1 MEHGHEPVRL
11 VRGQLPRILFQHV
24 CRVPWIVDKRCGD
37 DSTGSATACDCPTG
51 YQWNTG
57 TNQCDTCAAN
67 YRVSSSNTCVACPGS
82 STNVAGDDSTGSA
95 TACDCPS
102 NSAWDSVAVQ
112 CGCDAGFRVDS
123 SNNACV
129 ACATGYTNA
138 AGDVVAGSGVSVT
151 TQCDLCAADYFVAT
165 ASSNA
170 CTACPTGTTNV
181 AGDVNTG
188 SRTDCDCPTGARWNS
203 GTLSCN
209 CPAYSAWDSVG
220 GQCECDAGFRVDS
233 SNNECVACATGYTN
247 AAGDVVAGSGVTDTQ
262 CDLCAANYR
271 VSSSNTCVACP
282 GSSTNVAG
290 DDSTGSATACDC
302 PTGYQW
308 NTGTN
313 QCDTCAANY
322 HVSSGACVACT
333 SGFVRD
339 AGDSITGGDTA
350 CAAGSCDE
358 GYHVSSSVCVQCPA
372 GESRAAGD
380 AVLGGDTTCD
390 LCAANYRASSGSCV
404 ACATGYANAALDS
417 KSSLTTC
424 DLCAADYY
432 VASIS
437 TCTACPTGTTNV
449 AGDVN
454 TGSVTDC
461 DCPTGSSWNAGTSSC
476 DCPSNSAGLRGR
488 SVRVRRGVPS
498 RLEQ

>member
-1 MEHGHEPVRL
+1 M
-11 VRGQLPRILFQHV
+11 
-24 CRVPWIVDKRCGD
+24 
-37 DSTGSATACDCPTG
+37 
-51 YQWNTG
+51 
-57 TNQCDTCAAN
+57 
-67 YRVSSSNTCVACPGS
+67 
-82 STNVAGDDSTGSA
+82 
-95 TACDCPS
+95 
-102 NSAWDSVAVQ
+102 
-112 CGCDAGFRVDS
+112 
-123 SNNACV
+123 
-129 ACATGYTNA
+129 
-138 AGDVVAGSGVSVT
+138 
-151 TQCDLCAADYFVAT
+151 
-165 ASSNA
+165 
-170 CTACPTGTTNV
+170 
-181 AGDVNTG
+181 NTG

-209 CPAYSAWDSVG
+209 CPAYRAGTPDQQCDVG
-220 GQCECDAGFRVDS
+220 FESTRAITS
-233 SNNECVACATGYTN
+233 VACATGYTN

-333 SGFVRD
+333 SGLLETPRFHHWWRHEALLGRAMRD
-339 AGDSITGGDTA
+339 TMCLRA
-350 CAAGSCDE
+350 CACSARLVKVERLVMPCSAATRRATCARQTTAPQVGR
-358 GYHVSSSVCVQCPA
+358 HV
-372 GESRAAGD
+372 
-380 AVLGGDTTCD
+380 AVEH
-390 LCAANYRASSGSCV
+390 
-404 ACATGYANAALDS
+404 ANAALDS

-461 DCPTGSSWNAGTSSC
+461 DCPTGSSWNAARRR
-476 DCPSNSAGLRGR
+476 DCPSNSAWD
-488 SVRVRRGVPS
+488 SVGGQCECDAGFRVDSSNNECVACATGYTNAAGDVVAGSGVNTQCDVRANYRVLGRVRGVRD
-498 RLEQ
+498 RLLERRR